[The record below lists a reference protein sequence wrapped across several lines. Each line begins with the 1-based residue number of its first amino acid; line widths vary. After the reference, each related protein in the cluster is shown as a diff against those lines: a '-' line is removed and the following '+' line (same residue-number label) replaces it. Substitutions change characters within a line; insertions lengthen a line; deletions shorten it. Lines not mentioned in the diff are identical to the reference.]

1 MFSQNNNIVK
11 AINENVFIINE
22 TNPDI
27 AIKKNDTLDDIFK
40 DVRIFGFGEA
50 THGTKDFFDLK
61 IKFFK
66 YLVKNHSVK
75 NFAIEASYGNCFAID
90 NYIKGEDADPKE
102 LLNNIGLWTWN
113 NEELLSLIKWMKL
126 YNSTKN
132 KSEQLNFYG
141 IDIMDCSNSTKL
153 MYEYITDNPFENKD
167 DYLNT
172 LNNYT
177 SRKNSDNL
185 KKRDLNKHLKTMSE
199 LKEVLKNY
207 SNENKKLYLSLQ
219 NSIIQYI
226 NFRLDYNQETRDK
239 EMSENI
245 NQILITSEKDSKVF
259 VWAHNYHIKK
269 NKITYTNDLAMGHF
283 LKEKYGNEY
292 YSLGFDFA
300 TGTFNAYDIGSKK
313 INEFS
318 ITEPMKNTS
327 SELFNKSSFDLFFID
342 FNSIK
347 KISVLNDFFNSKVK
361 YRGIGSNYSPKMI
374 EKEKLI
380 EAYDGIIF
388 VKRTKASSL
397 LRK

>member
-313 INEFS
+313 LMNFQLQSQWKIQVANC
-318 ITEPMKNTS
+318 
-327 SELFNKSSFDLFFID
+327 L
-342 FNSIK
+342 IK
-347 KISVLNDFFNSKVK
+347 VLL
-361 YRGIGSNYSPKMI
+361 IYS
-374 EKEKLI
+374 L
-380 EAYDGIIF
+380 
-388 VKRTKASSL
+388 
-397 LRK
+397 